1 LGKQRLSDGG
11 KGRSDRPLEEI
22 EKLRADIFQAI
33 LTGKTGRSKRM
44 NAIKEKYTSGGK
56 IKL

>member
-1 LGKQRLSDGG
+1 MGDF
-11 KGRSDRPLEEI
+11 PLEEI
-22 EKLRADIFQAI
+22 DKCRADIFQAI
-33 LTGKTGRSKRM
+33 LTGKTDRSKRM

>member
-11 KGRSDRPLEEI
+11 KGRSDHPLEEI

-33 LTGKTGRSKRM
+33 LTGKTSRSKRM
-44 NAIKEKYTSGGK
+44 NAIKEKYTPGGK
-56 IKL
+56 RKL